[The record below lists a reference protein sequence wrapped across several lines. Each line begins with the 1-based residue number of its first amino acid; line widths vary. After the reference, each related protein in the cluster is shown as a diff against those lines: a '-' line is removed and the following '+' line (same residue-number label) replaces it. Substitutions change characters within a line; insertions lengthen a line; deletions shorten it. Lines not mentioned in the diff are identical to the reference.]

1 MKKIIIPLILIYS
14 TLNAADVNVVRSSS
28 DIYKKCIKCH
38 GQKGEIEALG
48 VSKKISS
55 MKANDIEEALKGY
68 KMGVRNVYNFGGLM
82 KGQVLSLSDDEIKK
96 LSEYI
101 SKLK

>member
-1 MKKIIIPLILIYS
+1 MRKIIISIVLIYS
-14 TLNAADVNVVRSSS
+14 TLAAADNNVVRTSS
-28 DIYKKCIKCH
+28 DIYKKCMKCH
-38 GQKGEIEALG
+38 GAKGEIEALG

-55 MKANDIEEALKGY
+55 MKENEIEKALKGY

-96 LSEYI
+96 LAEYI